1 MKKIVMKSA
10 QEQLGSANL
19 EAKTVGGLFKS
30 FFGKVLQWMAMTRFP
45 IGAKNRCRL
54 ERWRGVKIGKHVFLG
69 GGNILDRVRPDLITI
84 EDEVSLAGGVYIL
97 THSNP
102 TRPLRELLGPS
113 SHIVKPVHIKQG
125 AWIAINVVI
134 LPGVTIGENSIV
146 ATGSVVNRDVPPYTI
161 VAGNPARVVK
171 RINRPGE
178 QEENPAEENKTEE

>member
-1 MKKIVMKSA
+1 MKMA

-19 EAKTVGGLFKS
+19 EAKGITSLLKS
-30 FFGKVLQWMAMTRFP
+30 FFGKIIQCIAMTRFP

-54 ERWRGVKIGKHVFLG
+54 ERLRGVKIGKHVFLG

-84 EDEVSLAGGVYIL
+84 EDDVSLAGGVYIL

-102 TRPLRELLGPS
+102 TKPLREILGEEY
-113 SHIVKPVHIKQG
+113 HVIKPVHIKRG

-146 ATGSVVNRDVPPYTI
+146 ATGSVVMKDVAPYTI
-161 VAGNPARVVK
+161 VGGSPAK
-171 RINRPGE
+171 ELKKISRPDI
-178 QEENPAEENKTEE
+178 